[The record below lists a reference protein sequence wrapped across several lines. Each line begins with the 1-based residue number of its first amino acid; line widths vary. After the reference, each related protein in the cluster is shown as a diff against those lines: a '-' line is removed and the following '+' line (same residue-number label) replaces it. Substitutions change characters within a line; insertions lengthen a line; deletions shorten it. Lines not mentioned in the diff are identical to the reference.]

1 MRRVATCCDYVC
13 ISKRC
18 QSYLEWFAK
27 VFWSGPSN
35 SLKQCLNV
43 LNRTYLT
50 YQDSNEKRWLL
61 TLPPGAHGP
70 CWRIWRS
77 SGGESSVAVWC
88 SKAQK
93 NSKKNVQWILMKHSV
108 LVQRLK
114 RSTNIREYLVFQKQ
128 PSSTTELY
136 IPAYRNKNV
145 TFSLWVLQ
153 KNCVMSRIWRLQ
165 QS

>member
-1 MRRVATCCDYVC
+1 M
-13 ISKRC
+13 
-18 QSYLEWFAK
+18 
-27 VFWSGPSN
+27 FWSGPSN
-35 SLKQCLNV
+35 SVRQCLNV

-93 NSKKNVQWILMKHSV
+93 NSKKNIQWILMKHSV

-136 IPAYRNKNV
+136 IPASKSKQECYI
-145 TFSLWVLQ
+145 FPLSAPL

-165 QS
+165 QSWEPHITLI